1 MIYAVRQRGI
11 ADNLTISYLKK
22 VIDVSF
28 SCFCPVIDSEFRHN
42 IVKVVCAFTATLSVM
57 TKFVT
62 TNRTDAWKTDGTLLD
77 LSIFHNVV
85 KFLPSFVLNGFDFTF
100 RAMTIKPNWGD
111 KTLMKP
117 FGDNSFGEKTM
128 LNYATFSPQKAPIN
142 ITGSTV
148 ISPTRQLF

>member
-1 MIYAVRQRGI
+1 MIYAVWQRGI
-11 ADNLTISYLKK
+11 ADNLTISYRKK

-42 IVKVVCAFTATLSVM
+42 IVKVVCGFTATLSVM
-57 TKFVT
+57 TKFVI

-85 KFLPSFVLNGFDFTF
+85 KFLPSFLLNGFDFIF
-100 RAMTIKPNWGD
+100 QAMTIKLNWGD

-117 FGDNSFGEKTM
+117 FGDNSFGEKT
-128 LNYATFSPQKAPIN
+128 LYFKLRN
-142 ITGSTV
+142 IF
-148 ISPTRQLF
+148 PTKSSH